1 MIYSTF
7 VKADT
12 TLYEGAPGTPDALM
26 RWTNTGN
33 DEILEVRKIVSS
45 SATAATYLS
54 RALLR
59 FDIDWTKINSGAAWS
74 AKAYLNLYT
83 TEVSQ
88 LDDNEPIFTIQPLAE
103 SFSEGSG
110 RENNKPQTLK
120 GASWKYRNGEY
131 NTGTEWT
138 TASYA
143 ANTTGSWEQGV
154 HSGGG
159 SWRVENYTDVS
170 YTNETEDLRV
180 DVTDIAT
187 AWSSSTYDN
196 NGFIVSLTSSQETD
210 SNRYGSFKFFSKQT
224 HTIYP
229 PRLEIM
235 WDDHSHTGTDA
246 LEELDMS
253 DTEAVFFYLKN
264 NRGTYKRGSKIR
276 FWCIGREKYPVKT
289 HGTTSAEHAIKPLS
303 GSVLQYSI
311 LDAKTGETVI
321 PYDSAYTK
329 VSANGSGNYFEIIS
343 DSLFEERYYKIQLR
357 YSTSLPAN
365 KLDFSYYDIKD
376 KFKVVR

>member
-45 SATAATYLS
+45 SATATTYLS

-59 FDIDWTKINSGAAWS
+59 FDIDWTKIDSGIAWTG

-88 LDDNEPIFTIQPLAE
+88 LDDSKPIFTIRPLAE
-103 SFSEGSG
+103 SFNEGKG
-110 RENNKPQTLK
+110 RENNKPQTTK
-120 GASWKYRNGEY
+120 GASWKYRTGEY
-131 NTGTEWT
+131 NTGLNWT
-138 TASYA
+138 TSSYG
-143 ANTTGSWEQGV
+143 ANTTGSWEQST

-159 SWRVENYTDVS
+159 TWQIQNYADVS
-170 YTNETEDLRV
+170 IEDETADLRA

-187 AWSSSTYDN
+187 AWSSSTYTN
-196 NGFIVSLTSSQETD
+196 KGFIVSLTSSQETD
-210 SNRYGSFKFFSKQT
+210 ANRYGSFKFFSKQT

-235 WDDHSHTGTDA
+235 WDDHTHTGTDT
-246 LEELDMS
+246 LSELDMT
-253 DTEAVFFYLKN
+253 DTESVFFYLKN
-264 NRGTYKRGSKIR
+264 NKGAYKRGSKIR
-276 FWCIGREKYPVKT
+276 FWCLGREKYPIKT
-289 HGTTSAEHAIKPLS
+289 HGTTSAEHAIRPLS
-303 GSVLQYSI
+303 GSSLHYTI
-311 LDAKTGETVI
+311 KDAKTGETVI
-321 PYDSAYTK
+321 PYDTAYTK
-329 VSANGSGNYFEIIS
+329 VSANASGNYFDIYS
-343 DSLFEERYYKIQLR
+343 DSLFEERYYTVQLR
-357 YSTSLPAN
+357 YSKNTDLA
-365 KLDFSYYDIKD
+365 YYDIKD